1 MASGGVT
8 DGFEKQGTV
17 VLEQVAVENRK
28 RLFRAGLLGGVQS
41 LVGDDVVEIAVLI
54 EIATGLIMALA
65 FAAVVTTF
73 TEWLTG
79 LLPNT
84 EDFFS
89 DETGSFGA
97 FLNALIAFLI
107 MGAVVYF
114 FIVLPYTKARE
125 RFFPTEEAGAAPDV
139 ALLEEIRDLLKARG
153 GAV

>member
-1 MASGGVT
+1 MSG
-8 DGFEKQGTV
+8 FK
-17 VLEQVAVENRK
+17 A
-28 RLFRAGLLGGVQS
+28 FLLKGN
-41 LVGDDVVEIAVLI
+41 LI

-73 TEWLTG
+73 TAWLTG
-79 LLPNT
+79 LLPSSD
-84 EDFFS
+84 DFFS
-89 DETGSFGA
+89 NEAGSFGA